1 MRPFFIFKLL
11 NSTNIF
17 FSFVKI
23 LSTMKNLLMKGLFA
37 ALTFAFTQ
45 VFAQS
50 PTATIPFE
58 LYGDHIFIQLK
69 VNNSRNLDFIFD
81 SADALAVVDEDVA
94 REIGLSMDQKSTKA
108 SAGGSTSGY
117 LVKHQKVSIKDL
129 EVKNMEVYATDL
141 NHLEIS
147 IGRKID
153 GIIGY
158 DILDN
163 YTVAVDYDKMEF
175 RFYDSS
181 SFSYSGTG
189 LAFDVKLNTYI
200 PHIAGTVV
208 LQNGEKL
215 TGEFWVDT
223 GAKAALD
230 FNTPFVNS
238 HKLISKLPKTYSY
251 MVSGLGKEESL
262 HHRGKVK
269 EFTFGS
275 FKFENIPVGLS
286 QASGGLQANS
296 KIAGI
301 IGNEVLM
308 QFNIV
313 YDYAR
318 KKMYFEPNGNYGQ
331 PIADDASGFDLQYSG
346 DMTRLLIH
354 RVHEN
359 SPASLAGIKVDDEL
373 LSIDGKEV
381 SSMKLPDIR
390 KLLSESGRQVQLT
403 LKSGNQQRNVSLAL
417 DQII

>member
-1 MRPFFIFKLL
+1 
-11 NSTNIF
+11 
-17 FSFVKI
+17 
-23 LSTMKNLLMKGLFA
+23 MKNLLLKGLFA
-37 ALTFAFTQ
+37 ACFFSFSQA
-45 VFAQS
+45 FAQAPS
-50 PTATIPFE
+50 ATIPFE

-69 VNNSRNLDFIFD
+69 VNNSRDLNFIFD
-81 SADALAVVDEDVA
+81 SADALTVLDQDVA
-94 REIGLSMDQKSTKA
+94 KELGLSMDHRATKT

-117 LVKHQKVSIKDL
+117 LVKHQKVEIKDL
-129 EVKNMEVYATDL
+129 EVKNIEVYATDL

-153 GIIGY
+153 GIIGF

-163 YTVAVDYDKMEF
+163 YAVAVDYDKMEF
-175 RFYDSS
+175 RFYDPA
-181 SFSYSGTG
+181 SFSYTGTG
-189 LAFDVKLNTYI
+189 LPFDVKLNTYI

-208 LQNGEKL
+208 LQNGEEL

-230 FNTPFVNS
+230 FNTHFVNA

-251 MVSGLGKEESL
+251 LVSGIGKDESL

-269 EFTFGS
+269 EFAFGS
-275 FKFENIPVGLS
+275 FKFDNIPVGLS
-286 QASGGLQANS
+286 QANGGLQGNS

-308 QFNIV
+308 QFNIT

-318 KKMYFEPNGNYGQ
+318 KKIYFEQNGNFGQ
-331 PIADDASGFDLQYSG
+331 PIADDASGFDLQYST

-359 SPASLAGIKVDDEL
+359 SPASLSGIKVDDEL

-390 KLLSESGRQVQLT
+390 KLLSESGKQVQLT

>member
-1 MRPFFIFKLL
+1 
-11 NSTNIF
+11 
-17 FSFVKI
+17 
-23 LSTMKNLLMKGLFA
+23 MKNLLLKGLFA
-37 ALTFAFTQ
+37 ACFFSLSQA
-45 VFAQS
+45 FAQAPS
-50 PTATIPFE
+50 ATIPFE

-69 VNNSRNLDFIFD
+69 VNNSRDLDFIFD
-81 SADALAVVDEDVA
+81 SADALTVLDQDVA
-94 REIGLSMDQKSTKA
+94 KELGLAMDHRATKT

-117 LVKHQKVSIKDL
+117 LVKHQKVEIEDL
-129 EVKNMEVYATDL
+129 EIKNIEVYATDL

-158 DILDN
+158 DLLDN
-163 YTVAVDYDKMEF
+163 YTIAVDYDKMEF
-175 RFYDSS
+175 RFHDPA
-181 SFSYSGTG
+181 SFAYAGKG
-189 LAFDVKLNTYI
+189 QPFDVKLTTYI

-208 LQNGEKL
+208 LQNGEVL

-223 GAKAALD
+223 GAKAAVD
-230 FNTPFVNS
+230 FNTPFVNA

-251 MVSGLGKEESL
+251 LVSGLGEEESL

-286 QASGGLQANS
+286 QASGGLQGNS
-296 KIAGI
+296 KVAGI

-308 QFNIV
+308 QFNIT
-313 YDYAR
+313 YDYAH
-318 KKMYFEPNGNYGQ
+318 KKMYFEQNGNFGQ
-331 PIADDASGFDLQYSG
+331 PIADDASGFDLQYST
-346 DMTRLLIH
+346 DMARLLVH

-390 KLLSESGRQVQLT
+390 KLLSESGKQVRLT